1 MKIENE
7 GVRSIFLNVSS
18 IKLSKYILW
27 VILHLFIVCFIEI
40 IRIFMSIYITNEDFS
55 DLWNKRMRSKRV
67 NRLTNEGD
75 NDPVDEIQLLGGDES
90 KNLKITSWDLV

>member
-40 IRIFMSIYITNEDFS
+40 IRIFISIYINNEDFS
-55 DLWNKRMRSKRV
+55 DL
-67 NRLTNEGD
+67 
-75 NDPVDEIQLLGGDES
+75 EIREW
-90 KNLKITSWDLV
+90 NLKELTDL